1 VLRLAGAQPYPHDD
15 DDASLAPAASSPA
28 LLLATPAARLGG
40 VKRVAEKDVEG
51 QRAKRLARFNVA
63 PQPPDDDVIV
73 IDD

>member
-1 VLRLAGAQPYPHDD
+1 
-15 DDASLAPAASSPA
+15 

-51 QRAKRLARFNVA
+51 QRAKRLARFNAA